1 MLCRFEFVSDFELVS
16 GRFHLRIF
24 MKLPQNPWPWAIV
37 LTFVLFI
44 SGTIGLVVMACSQ
57 KVDLVSANYYEQE
70 LKFQGQLER
79 MKRTSEL
86 GSQAAVTY
94 VAAKESIT
102 ISLPPDHARQD
113 VRGQIQL
120 YRPAE
125 AGLDRQMEFQPD
137 GHGIQS
143 LDTRGLKPGL
153 WKIRVSWTVGKQ
165 DYFIDQKIVIGSRP
179 GSATDLIY
187 AN

>member
-1 MLCRFEFVSDFELVS
+1 MIKSE
-16 GRFHLRIF
+16 IQ
-24 MKLPQNPWPWAIV
+24 MKYPRNPWPWAIV

-79 MKRTSEL
+79 MKRATEL
-86 GSQAAVTY
+86 GPQAAVTY

-102 ISLPPDHARQD
+102 ISLPPEQVRQE

-125 AGLDRQMEFQPD
+125 AGLDRKMELQPD
-137 GHGIQS
+137 SHGTQS
-143 LDTRGLKPGL
+143 LDARGLKPGL
-153 WKIRVSWTVGKQ
+153 WKIRVSWTAGKQ
-165 DYFIDQKIVIGSRP
+165 DYFIDQKVVIASRP
-179 GSATDLIY
+179 G
-187 AN
+187 